1 MFQKIVNVSEPGKR
15 GRSTV
20 SGAMEKD
27 MSARLYVTWAGRT
40 KGGEG
45 RMESNTV
52 GSDGWV
58 IGEAAH

>member
-1 MFQKIVNVSEPGKR
+1 MSEPGKR